1 MITDVDR
8 TGGPMAERAGLVV
21 AGAGARGAYEAGAL
35 SVLLPRMAAAGAT
48 PSVLVGTSAGA
59 LNVAVLA
66 GLAHTRP
73 DEACAELARRWR
85 DVRLDD
91 VLDVG
96 GTVLGTSAGLTGQV
110 LGVPAAVRGLLGLP
124 VRLTSLVDPGRQRA
138 TLARV
143 VDWDRLHDNVARGP
157 VDAVA
162 VATTSVATGGTVVF
176 VERKDSVALPPP
188 DTKRDITYV
197 DTVLTPEHLLASAA
211 VPTLF
216 RPVRIDSPPGFAG
229 WYLDGGVRMNTPLK
243 PALGLGCDRL
253 GVVAPTPEVPAE
265 RPPAA
270 PAPVEPDVFAAG
282 ALALRILLG
291 GAVTDDLR
299 ALLAVN
305 AQARDD
311 ASDPHG
317 VVDVWFAGP
326 PADRAADLARL
337 ANTVFRRGFRGR
349 RAMRNPGLW
358 ALDRAIGGSEADHGE
373 LLSFLFFD
381 PAFAE
386 AAIALGAEHAAL
398 LPEPVS

>member
-1 MITDVDR
+1 
-8 TGGPMAERAGLVV
+8 
-21 AGAGARGAYEAGAL
+21 GAA
-35 SVLLPRMAAAGAT
+35 

-66 GLAHTRP
+66 GLAHARP
-73 DEACAELARRWR
+73 EEACAELTRRWS

-96 GTVLGTSAGLTGQV
+96 GTVVGTSAGLTGQV
-110 LGVPAAVRGLLGLP
+110 LGLPAVLRALVGLP
-124 VRLTSLVDPGRQRA
+124 LRLTSLVDPGRQLE
-138 TLARV
+138 TLTRV
-143 VDWDRLHDNVARGP
+143 VDWDRLHDNIARGP

-162 VATTSVATGGTVVF
+162 VATTSVATGGTLVF
-176 VERKDSVALPPP
+176 VECKDSVELPPP

-216 RPVRIDSPPGFAG
+216 RPVRIDSPREHAG

-243 PALGLGCDRL
+243 PALALGCDRL
-253 GVVAPTPEVPAE
+253 GVVATTPEVPSAP
-265 RPPAA
+265 PPADPDA
-270 PAPVEPDVFAAG
+270 IEPDVFAAG

-305 AQARDD
+305 AQAR
-311 ASDPHG
+311 AVSADPHDL
-317 VVDVWFAGP
+317 VDVWFAGP
-326 PADRAADLARL
+326 PADRATDLATL
-337 ANTVFRRGFRGR
+337 ANAVFRRGFRGR
-349 RAMRNPGLW
+349 RAMRSPGLW
-358 ALDRAIGGSEADHGE
+358 ALDRAIGGSDADHGE

-381 PAFAE
+381 PTFAE

>member
-1 MITDVDR
+1 MV
-8 TGGPMAERAGLVV
+8 ERAGLVV
-21 AGAGARGAYEAGAL
+21 AGAGARGAYEVGAL
-35 SVLLPRMAAAGAT
+35 SVLLPRMVAAGAA

-59 LNVAVLA
+59 LNVAALA
-66 GLAHTRP
+66 GLAHRGP
-73 DEACAELARRWR
+73 DEACAELARLWR
-85 DVRLDD
+85 DVHLAD

-96 GTVLGTSAGLTGQV
+96 GTVVGTGAGFTGQL
-110 LGVPAAVRGLLGLP
+110 LGLPAAVRGLFGLP
-124 VRLTSLVDPGRQRA
+124 LRLTSLVDPGRQRE

-143 VDWDRLHDNVARGP
+143 VDWDRLHDNVTHGP

-176 VERKDSVALPPP
+176 VERKASVALPPT
-188 DTKRDITYV
+188 DVKRDITYV
-197 DTVLTPEHLLASAA
+197 DTLLTPDHLLASAA

-216 RPVRIDSPPGFAG
+216 RPVRIDSSPGSAG

-253 GVVAPTPEVPAE
+253 GVVATTPEVPAA
-265 RPPAA
+265 RPPADPA
-270 PAPVEPDVFAAG
+270 PAEPDVFAAG

-299 ALLAVN
+299 ALLALN
-305 AQARDD
+305 AQARAA

-326 PADRAADLARL
+326 PADRATELATL
-337 ANTVFRRGFRGR
+337 ANTVFRREFAGR

-358 ALDRAIGGSEADHGE
+358 ALDRAIGGTAADHGE

-381 PAFAE
+381 PSFAE
-386 AAIALGAEHAAL
+386 AAIALGAEHATLA
-398 LPEPVS
+398 PEPVS

>member
-1 MITDVDR
+1 
-8 TGGPMAERAGLVV
+8 MAQRAGLVV

-35 SVLLPRMAAAGAT
+35 SVLLPRMVGAGAT

-66 GLAHTRP
+66 GLAHARP
-73 DEACAELARRWR
+73 EEACVELNRRWR

-96 GTVLGTSAGLTGQV
+96 GTVVGTSAGLTGQV
-110 LGVPAAVRGLLGLP
+110 LGLPAVLRAVVGLP
-124 VRLTSLVDPGRQRA
+124 VRLTSLVDPGRQRE

-143 VDWDRLHDNVARGP
+143 VDWDRLHDNIARGP

-176 VERKDSVALPPP
+176 VERKDSVELPPP

-216 RPVRIDSPPGFAG
+216 RPVRIGSPREFAG

-243 PALGLGCDRL
+243 PALALGCDRL
-253 GVVAPTPEVPAE
+253 GVVATTPEVPSMP
-265 RPPAA
+265 PPADPDA
-270 PAPVEPDVFAAG
+270 IEPDVFAAG

-305 AQARDD
+305 AQARAAHDTHP
-311 ASDPHG
+311 AEDPPD
-317 VVDVWFAGP
+317 VVDVWFSGP
-326 PADRAADLARL
+326 PADRAADLATL
-337 ANTVFRRGFRGR
+337 ANAVFRRGFRGR
-349 RAMRNPGLW
+349 RAMRSPGLW
-358 ALDRAIGGSEADHGE
+358 ALDRAIGGSDADHGE

-381 PAFAE
+381 PTFAE

-398 LPEPVS
+398 LPEPLS